1 MSSIGS
7 PKMTVAQYLSFER
20 RATERHEFFR
30 GEVFAMSGAS
40 VAHGRIV
47 VNLVRQLGS
56 ALTAGPCEVLGP
68 DMRVRVSAT
77 GLYTYPDLLVACEPL
92 EFDDDQR
99 DTLLNPR
106 VIVEVLSRST
116 EAYDRGT
123 KFAHYRSLPSLR
135 EYVLVSQDQPLVER
149 YTRRP
154 EGSWELREFR
164 GLENEFDLTA
174 VPFRAPLSVLYE
186 RVEFPTEV
194 ESPGRI
200 PRIVPPPDG
209 Q

>member
-1 MSSIGS
+1 MSTDAL

-20 RATERHEFFR
+20 EATERHEFFR

-40 VAHGRIV
+40 VAHGRIL
-47 VNLVRQLGS
+47 VNLVRQLS
-56 ALTAGPCEVLGP
+56 SFLAAGPCEVLGP

-149 YTRRP
+149 YTRLP
-154 EGSWELREFR
+154 EESWELREFR
-164 GLENEFDLTA
+164 GLETQFDLTA
-174 VPFRAPLSVLYE
+174 IPFRAPLSVLYE
-186 RVEFPTEV
+186 RVEFPPVV
-194 ESPGRI
+194 EEPGRL
-200 PRIVPPPDG
+200 PRIVPPPEG
-209 Q
+209 R

>member
-1 MSSIGS
+1 MSSVGS
-7 PKMTVAQYLSFER
+7 PKMTVAQYLAFER
-20 RATERHEFFR
+20 ASTLRHEFFR
-30 GEVFAMSGAS
+30 GEVFAMSGAT

-47 VNLVRQLGS
+47 VNLIRQLS
-56 ALTAGPCEVLGP
+56 SSLNAGPCEVLGP
-68 DMRVRVSAT
+68 DTRVRVSAT

-106 VIVEVLSRST
+106 VIIEVLSRST

-135 EYVLVSQDQPLVER
+135 EYVLVSQDQPLIER
-149 YTRRP
+149 YTRLP
-154 EGSWELREFR
+154 EGTWELREFR
-164 GLENEFDLTA
+164 GLETEFDLTA

-186 RVEFPTEV
+186 RVEFPSEV
-194 ESPGRI
+194 DSPGRL
-200 PRIVPPPDG
+200 PRVVPPPEG